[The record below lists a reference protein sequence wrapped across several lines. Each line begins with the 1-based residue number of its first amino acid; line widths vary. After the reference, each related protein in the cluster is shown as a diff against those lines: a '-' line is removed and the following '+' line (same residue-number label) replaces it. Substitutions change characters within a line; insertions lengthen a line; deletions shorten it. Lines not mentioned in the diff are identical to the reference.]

1 VHADPG
7 FAANWTTDSQQDDEA
22 MTDTLMFVDTN
33 ILLDLYR
40 LPKQSLREFLAA
52 LENAS
57 PHLIMN
63 FHVEMEFKKN
73 RQKVILSLFEDAGL
87 SAELETAVP
96 PVLET
101 EELRE
106 TVDSQLDELVALDRH
121 LKREALQM
129 LEAPSDHDPVYQC
142 LNRLFHDPSP
152 NHLSRSD
159 DSFEKLLARARR
171 RFSLSWPPRR
181 RFNDSVGDCIHWE
194 WILECAARSS
204 SQVIVAT
211 RDRDFGATFE
221 GHSFLDDWMREEFT
235 ERVGNGC
242 RASMTPRLADGLE
255 AVGARVSPEMQ
266 QAEERILGNPF
277 ARGEVNGH

>member
-1 VHADPG
+1 
-7 FAANWTTDSQQDDEA
+7 

-33 ILLDLYR
+33 VLLDLYR

-57 PHLIMN
+57 PHLIMS

-101 EELRE
+101 QELRE
-106 TVDSQLDELVALDRH
+106 SVDSQLDELVALDRH
-121 LKREALQM
+121 FKREALQM
-129 LEAPSDHDPVYQC
+129 LEAPSDHDPVYEC
-142 LNRLFHDPSP
+142 LDRLFHHQGPH
-152 NHLSRSD
+152 HLSRSD
-159 DSFEKLLARARR
+159 DSFEQLLARARR

-181 RFNDSVGDCIHWE
+181 RFNDSIGDCIHWE
-194 WILECAARSS
+194 WILDCAARSS
-204 SQVIVAT
+204 SHVIIAT

-221 GHSFLDDWMREEFT
+221 GRSFLDDWMREEFA

-242 RASMTPRLADGLE
+242 RVSMTPRLADALE
-255 AVGARVSPEMQ
+255 AVGGRVGHDMK
-266 QAEERILGNPF
+266 QAEERILGAPF
-277 ARGEVNGH
+277 ARDDT